1 MCLISQVCKC
11 IEILRRILGYTIY
24 LSCVYIINDD
34 MPLGAILDHSFRR
47 DDGIVYLFSLGQP
60 HLNVITITI
69 KGRNTSV
76 N

>member
-1 MCLISQVCKC
+1 
-11 IEILRRILGYTIY
+11 
-24 LSCVYIINDD
+24 
-34 MPLGAILDHSFRR
+34 MPLGGILDHSFWR

>member
-1 MCLISQVCKC
+1 
-11 IEILRRILGYTIY
+11 
-24 LSCVYIINDD
+24 
-34 MPLGAILDHSFRR
+34 MPLGGILDHSFWR

-60 HLNVITITI
+60 HLNVITI